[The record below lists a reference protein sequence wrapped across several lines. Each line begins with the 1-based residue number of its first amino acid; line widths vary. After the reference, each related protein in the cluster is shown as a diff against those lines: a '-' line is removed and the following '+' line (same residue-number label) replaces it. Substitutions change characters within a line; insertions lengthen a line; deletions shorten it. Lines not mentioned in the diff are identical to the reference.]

1 MITRYSTPEMT
12 DIWSPENKFRKWL
25 DVEIAVCRVLARRGM
40 IPADAAAVIEARA
53 SFDVKR
59 IHEIERITH
68 HDVIAFTTSVA
79 ESLGPESRF
88 VHYGLTSTDVVDTAQ
103 ALILKDALDILRTDM
118 LTLIDTL
125 RQKAFQYKHLP
136 VMGRTHGVHAEPTTF
151 GLKFAVWYS
160 EMERNLERLDQTIPL
175 VACGKISGAV
185 GTYANLGPD
194 IEEETCR
201 ELGINFARI
210 STQTLQRDRHA
221 QLLAVLA
228 ITAGTYEKIALEI
241 RHLQRTEVREAE
253 EPFRQGQKGSSA
265 MPHKR
270 NPVKSEQ
277 ICGLAR
283 VVRTNAITGFENQAL
298 WHERDISH
306 SSAERVV
313 LPDSTTLIHYL
324 TRQLT
329 LILSDLQVYPENM
342 ERNLNLM
349 HGLTFSGQI
358 LLLLTQKG
366 ILRES
371 AYAWV
376 QRNAM
381 RVWQEGRDFKQLIL
395 ADPDILEHLSPEEI
409 DQIFSLEHQLRHV
422 DVIFKRVF
430 GSSSGQSDV

>member
-40 IPADAAAVIEARA
+40 IPADAPAVIEAKA

-59 IHEIERITH
+59 IHEIEQITH

-103 ALILKDALDILRTDM
+103 ALILKDALDILRTDI
-118 LTLIDTL
+118 LTLIGTL

-201 ELGINFARI
+201 ELGIGFARI

-228 ITAGTYEKIALEI
+228 IIAGTYEKIALEI

-329 LILSDLQVYPENM
+329 RILSDLQVYPENM

-366 ILRES
+366 ILREL

-395 ADPDILEHLSPEEI
+395 ADPDILDHLSPEEI
-409 DQIFSLEHQLRHV
+409 EQIFSLEHQLRHV
-422 DVIFKRVF
+422 DMIFERVF
-430 GSSSGQSDV
+430 GSSSGQSDG